1 MSLLSDKAG
10 EDGVYSVTYDEDS
23 KFCILQTNYTEYI
36 IFYLM
41 NVNNNGSSAG
51 TLRPRTRRESKIK
64 KKFVKICQ
72 KYGIVKEN
80 IFPHVSILPK
90 SITVSRPEGVEW
102 PRPPALGE
110 CHLAWAPGS
119 SLPWSPHHLG
129 TRSVT

>member
-51 TLRPRTRRESKIK
+51 TLRSLSPGPREWSGPGLQHWVSATSLGLQDLL
-64 KKFVKICQ
+64 FH
-72 KYGIVKEN
+72 G
-80 IFPHVSILPK
+80 PHIIL
-90 SITVSRPEGVEW
+90 GQD
-102 PRPPALGE
+102 L
-110 CHLAWAPGS
+110 
-119 SLPWSPHHLG
+119 
-129 TRSVT
+129 